1 MKPHQQHPSPKQF
14 TEMLAAPKMTQE
26 KRRLERAM
34 IYMEKKKM
42 AQDIMIFSVA
52 ISFWTSGVAPG
63 NNFSR
68 VYSSLQRAA
77 GYPGAH

>member
-1 MKPHQQHPSPKQF
+1 
-14 TEMLAAPKMTQE
+14 MLAFNPMSKKWQ
-26 KRRLERAM
+26 RLERGLVH
-34 IYMEKKKM
+34 MEQKKM
-42 AQDIMIFSVA
+42 AQDIMIFNVA

>member
-1 MKPHQQHPSPKQF
+1 
-14 TEMLAAPKMTQE
+14 MLAASQMSKELRRQE
-26 KRRLERAM
+26 RGM
-34 IYMEKKKM
+34 IHMEQIKM

-68 VYSSLQRAA
+68 LYSSL
-77 GYPGAH
+77 

>member
-1 MKPHQQHPSPKQF
+1 
-14 TEMLAAPKMTQE
+14 MLAASQMSRRMERQE
-26 KRRLERAM
+26 RGM
-34 IYMEKKKM
+34 IYMENQKM